1 MVAVHAYSN
10 FGLRIDLYARSFR
23 FLWQFLRFLRR
34 IPSIVFPLAV
44 TLFTW
49 EFHFMSAD
57 NSTPKYD
64 VLYVSFSNTPSSS
77 YPKTIFFCR
86 ARFALIM
93 LHLAM
98 LNLSCHLSSHSCSLL
113 RSSWKTL
120 QSWTLA
126 IYLYITQSS
135 ANRRTVDDVCSAK
148 SLIRIRKSSSPNTEP
163 CSTPDFT
170 AAASDVSPSTTTLCV
185 RPSKNYLIHFCKPFV
200 IP

>member
-1 MVAVHAYSN
+1 MEHAYSN
-10 FGLRIDLYARSFR
+10 FSLRIDLYARSFR
-23 FLWQFLRFLRR
+23 FFGQFLRFLRR

-44 TLFTW
+44 TFFTW

-64 VLYVSFSNTPSSS
+64 VLSVSFSNTPSTS

-86 ARFALIM
+86 ACVALIM
-93 LHLAM
+93 LHLAL
-98 LNLSCHLSSHSCSLL
+98 LNFSCHIFSHSCSWL
-113 RSSWKTL
+113 RSSWRTL

-126 IYLYITQSS
+126 ICLYITQSS
-135 ANRRTVDDVCSAK
+135 ANRQTTDDVCSAK
-148 SLIRIRKSSSPNTEP
+148 SVMKIGKSSGPNTEP
-163 CSTPDFT
+163 CGTPDFI

-185 RPSKNYLIHFCKPFV
+185 CPSKNHLIQFCMSFV